1 MSADYQDACEAYE
14 KEEYE
19 KAFELFYALAVDYD
33 VSSQMNIANMFLHGI
48 GVTKDIKKAYSWYEQ
63 AAKKE
68 DAEAQYIYGWYCL
81 ENTKEIEGIQYMAKS
96 GDAGYAD
103 AVYDLASFF
112 LQGSHSCE
120 KDTHKAILLYEQ
132 AVSLGK
138 REALNR
144 LFYAKTQENG
154 RLQASIYF
162 LNNIF
167 KFAKSLKQ
175 KA

>member
-1 MSADYQDACEAYE
+1 MSTDYQNACEAYE

-19 KAFELFYALAVDYD
+19 KAFELFYALALEYD

-48 GVTKDIKKAYSWYEQ
+48 GVPKDIEKAYSWYEQ

-68 DAEAQYIYGWYCL
+68 DAEAQYIYGWYCV
-81 ENTKEIEGIQYMAKS
+81 ETAKEQEGIQYMAKS
-96 GDAGYAD
+96 GDAGYRD

-112 LQGSHSCE
+112 LQGIHSCE
-120 KDTHKAILLYEQ
+120 KDIHKAVLLYEQ

-138 REALNR
+138 REALSG
-144 LFYAKTQENG
+144 LFYAKTQESG
-154 RLQASIYF
+154 RLHASIY
-162 LNNIF
+162 LLKNIF
-167 KFAKSLKQ
+167 TFAKTLKQ